1 MAMHPRAGAEI
12 RANGGGR
19 RSRRQAAATA
29 PPRPG
34 PRAGTSLMTN
44 GTFPV
49 TNLGAPDQVRG
60 GTRLATHASVCAGP
74 RANGG
79 GRRSRRE
86 AAATGPPRPGPPAA
100 ERPQVEPAI
109 ADERLQRLQG
119 LITGQQ
125 REIQNSMVGRDV
137 SVLVEKTGR
146 EAGQMVGKSE
156 YLHSVHIDEAQAEI
170 GDVVRVRIVDAKT
183 NSLTARQ
190 I

>member
-1 MAMHPRAGAEI
+1 MGMWADDAASAMLGMQAVEVAPGRA
-12 RANGGGR
+12 RVSMLVRPDMVNGHRLCHGGVI
-19 RSRRQAAATA
+19 A
-29 PPRPG
+29 
-34 PRAGTSLMTN
+34 SLADSAFALACN
-44 GTFPV
+44 SHGPV
-49 TNLGAPDQVRG
+49 TVAAGFSIDFLQPGRLGQV
-60 GTRLATHASVCAGP
+60 LP
-74 RANGG
+74 
-79 GRRSRRE
+79 
-86 AAATGPPRPGPPAA
+86 

-156 YLHSVHIDEAQAEI
+156 YLHSVHIDEAQAEV